1 MVSAFGGYRRCC
13 QSPHDDDCELGR
25 IRARLGRDETPVDG
39 TDNNRCWVEVHGVC
53 VWMPVCGNTGHVR
66 VPGGRTTAGRGAEVL
81 SGISVHEACP
91 APSIG
96 SRSICYDMIHDAT
109 RSIAFAMESSTSS
122 IYRCNRPAQDPPDLR
137 PLYPVGPVLV
147 ERCSERIRLGP
158 TAIRSLSRSGI
169 LVLVHVLE
177 DLR

>member
-1 MVSAFGGYRRCC
+1 MLVFVHRTDDLVVREERVVSASSGYRRRR

-39 TDNNRCWVEVHGVC
+39 IDNDRRWMEVHGVC
-53 VWMPVCGNTGHVR
+53 VWVLVCGNTGHVR
-66 VPGGRTTAGRGAEVL
+66 VSGGRTTAGRGAEVL
-81 SGISVHEACP
+81 SGTSSHEACP

-96 SRSICYDMIHDAT
+96 SRSMCYDGIHDAT
-109 RSIAFAMESSTSS
+109 RSVAFAMKTSTSS
-122 IYRCNRPAQDPPDLR
+122 TYRCHRPAQDPPDLR

-158 TAIRSLSRSGI
+158 TAI
-169 LVLVHVLE
+169 
-177 DLR
+177 